1 MSISPLAKK
10 LRFAA
15 DQLVLIINP
24 PSEYICEL
32 GELPEGTTI
41 VHKPQG
47 KYPLVQLFVDNRRAF
62 DRLGPTALAAVEYD
76 GVFWVCYPKRSSKI
90 ATDLSREAMWDLY
103 AGSGLRPVSQV
114 SINEI
119 WSAVRFRPNEKVG
132 K

>member
-90 ATDLSREAMWDLY
+90 ATDLSREAM
-103 AGSGLRPVSQV
+103 
-114 SINEI
+114 
-119 WSAVRFRPNEKVG
+119 
-132 K
+132 